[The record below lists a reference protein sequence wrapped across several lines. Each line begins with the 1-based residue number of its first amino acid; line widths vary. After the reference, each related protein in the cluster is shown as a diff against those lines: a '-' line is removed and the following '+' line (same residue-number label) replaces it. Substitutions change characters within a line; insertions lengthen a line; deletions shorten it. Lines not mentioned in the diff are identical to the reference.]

1 MSNSDSAYR
10 ESLELLKE
18 VRDEI
23 ESNWHVPYNVAI
35 DSFGLGAAHDAHLLI
50 TFDGRRRISTLH
62 ELLSVLEDI
71 DKVSGMDL
79 EPESYDGQY
88 GDAVKLTVFLENQ

>member
-1 MSNSDSAYR
+1 MSDSNRPYR
-10 ESLELLKE
+10 ESLELLEE
-18 VRDEI
+18 VRDQI

-35 DSFGLGAAHDAHLLI
+35 DSFGLGAAHDTHLLI
-50 TFDGRRRISTLH
+50 TFGGRRRISTLH

-71 DKVSGMDL
+71 EEVSGMDF
-79 EPESYDGQY
+79 ESESYDGQY